1 MAHIEKRKTSK
12 GEWRYEVRYR
22 APDGKERTRTFRTRK
37 LAEDHVTTVRADLQR
52 GTWVDPRRAAR
63 PFGEIAS
70 EWLGAN
76 DDKRPSAWARD
87 ESVVRVHLKPVLG
100 DRPIGS
106 LTPDD
111 VRRLVDGW
119 KVDHAP
125 RSVKRMYGVLR
136 AILNYAIQRELI
148 VVTPCRGVTLPKATP
163 FTRTVITPEQLGSLA
178 DALGPDYAPMAYLG
192 AVLGLRWGECAGL
205 RVSRVDFLDGRLMV
219 AEQITRG
226 PKGALVSGPPKSDA
240 GRRTLS
246 VPQPL
251 MDLLSAHLTRRGL
264 TGAHGDALFF
274 TMPGGGPLRYELWRR
289 RVWSPA
295 CVSSGLAGLTFHD
308 LRRANAT
315 ALVLDNVDLK
325 TAQTRLGHSDPRL
338 TLAVYAQA
346 SSAADRAAADSLGAH
361 FFRGPRE
368 FRGMESVERASGS
381 GR

>member
-1 MAHIEKRKTSK
+1 MAHIDKRKTSK

-22 APDGKERTRTFRTRK
+22 GTDGKERTETKRTRRE
-37 LAEDHVTTVRADLQR
+37 AEDRLTTIRSQLQR

-63 PFGEIAS
+63 PFDDVAAD
-70 EWLGAN
+70 WLAEN
-76 DDKRPSAWARD
+76 TEKRPSAWARD
-87 ESVVRVHLKPVLG
+87 ESVLRVHLTPAIG

-111 VRRLVDGW
+111 VRRLVEKW
-119 KVDHAP
+119 KTDHAP
-125 RSVKRMYGVLR
+125 RTVKRMYGVLR
-136 AILNYAIQRELI
+136 AILSYAVQRELI
-148 VVTPCRGVTLPKATP
+148 VVTPCRGVSLPKAQP
-163 FTRTVITPEQLGSLA
+163 LTRPVITPEQLGTLA
-178 DALGPDYAPMAYLG
+178 DALGADYAPMAYLG

-205 RVSRVDFLDGRLMV
+205 RVGRVDFLHSRLTV

-226 PKGALVSGPPKSDA
+226 AKGAVVSGPPKSDA

-251 MDLLSAHLTRRGL
+251 MDLLSALLTRRGL
-264 TGAHGDALFF
+264 TGADERALLF
-274 TMPGGGPLRYELWRR
+274 TMHGGGALRYELWRR
-289 RVWSPA
+289 RTWAPA
-295 CVSSGLAGLTFHD
+295 CAAAGLSGLTFHD

-346 SSAADRAAADSLGAH
+346 STAADRAAADSLGEH
-361 FFRGPRE
+361 FFGVPRDIRGI
-368 FRGMESVERASGS
+368 ESAS
-381 GR
+381 